1 MPAFRGPTA
10 VHRAQMGAVLQPCS
24 SNKTEVTELDLEREY
39 NETITNF
46 EASKKEYRRAR
57 RDSTTIQAFVRRKP
71 SVVKD
76 DSSDISSMASSDK
89 FDVTPY
95 YSDRPEMEARKEMGE
110 VVMQQV
116 MLRVKD
122 PKRSLDFYT
131 KVLGMTLLIHRDFP
145 QVGMVKT
152 VLHNVHNDNLC
163 S

>member
-1 MPAFRGPTA
+1 MPAFRGPSA
-10 VHRAQMGAVLQPCS
+10 VHRAQMGAVLQPC

-76 DSSDISSMASSDK
+76 ESSDISSMASSDK

-95 YSDRPEMEARKEMGE
+95 YSDRPETEARKEMGE

-145 QVGMVKT
+145 QVDLALV
-152 VLHNVHNDNLC
+152 VPQP
-163 S
+163 

>member
-1 MPAFRGPTA
+1 M
-10 VHRAQMGAVLQPCS
+10 
-24 SNKTEVTELDLEREY
+24 TELDLEREY

-57 RDSTTIQAFVRRKP
+57 RDSTTIQAFVVRRKP

-76 DSSDISSMASSDK
+76 ESSDISSMASSDK

-131 KVLGMTLLIHRDFP
+131 KVLGMTLLIHREFP
-145 QVGMVKT
+145 QVILVALST
-152 VLHNVHNDNLC
+152 CTL
-163 S
+163 

>member
-1 MPAFRGPTA
+1 M
-10 VHRAQMGAVLQPCS
+10 
-24 SNKTEVTELDLEREY
+24 TELDLEREY

-57 RDSTTIQAFVRRKP
+57 RDSTTIQAFVVRRKP

-76 DSSDISSMASSDK
+76 ESDISSMAPSDK

-145 QVGMVKT
+145 QV
-152 VLHNVHNDNLC
+152 VLVLVVYGYL
-163 S
+163 

>member
-1 MPAFRGPTA
+1 
-10 VHRAQMGAVLQPCS
+10 MGAVLQPCT
-24 SNKTEVTELDLEREY
+24 NKTDSEVTELDLEY
-39 NETITNF
+39 NETITNV
-46 EASKKEYRRAR
+46 EAGKKEYRRAR

-71 SVVKD
+71 SVVD
-76 DSSDISSMASSDK
+76 DGDGSNMASDK

-95 YSDRPEMEARKEMGE
+95 YSDRPEMEAKKEMGE

-145 QVGMVKT
+145 QVCLVTSGVQYKLILYIQT
-152 VLHNVHNDNLC
+152 VTC
-163 S
+163 

>member
-1 MPAFRGPTA
+1 M
-10 VHRAQMGAVLQPCS
+10 
-24 SNKTEVTELDLEREY
+24 TELDLEREY

-76 DSSDISSMASSDK
+76 ESSDISSMASSDK

-145 QVGMVKT
+145 QVGL
-152 VLHNVHNDNLC
+152 VLHVRVHTF
-163 S
+163 